1 MSMFSAITTSGT
13 GLDVDQTWINTI
25 GGNIANAED
34 AVTPGQPVYRDQEVV
49 AEAAPSS
56 PVPGSSAAGTGVQV
70 EGIDLGSAQGILTY
84 DPSNPIANKQGEVTY
99 PDINIGSQMS
109 SLVEAQVSYEA
120 NANVLQSSDAAYKS
134 MLAIKP

>member
-25 GGNIANAED
+25 GGNVANAED

-49 AEAAPSS
+49 AEASPSS
-56 PVPGSSAAGTGVQV
+56 PVPGTNSIGTGVQV
-70 EGIDLGSAQGILTY
+70 EGIELGSALGTLTY
-84 DPSNPIANKQGEVTY
+84 DPSNPLADKKGEVAF

>member
-25 GGNIANAED
+25 GGNVANAED
-34 AVTPGQPVYRDQEVV
+34 AVAPGQPVYREQEVV
-49 AEAAPSS
+49 AEATSSS
-56 PVPGSSAAGTGVQV
+56 PIPGSSSDVAGVRV
-70 EGIDLGSAQGILTY
+70 EGIDLGSSQGILTY
-84 DPSNPIANKQGEVTY
+84 DPSSPLANKNGEVTL
-99 PDINIGSQMS
+99 PDVNIGSQMS